1 MSYCSTPKACGY
13 NQPSEEGNFDLSY
26 LTEEA
31 LKIFDWKQQ
40 VLETMANW
48 GNYACC
54 IVLLYL
60 LIRISYLI
68 KCTISTRRKGIT
80 LNVMILDEF
89 RNTLIRSEIDP
100 QNHLLMKWRHLV
112 NLHFVIL
119 HFVNF
124 TFGQPYIW
132 SITTFGQLIHFI
144 PLHLVN

>member
-68 KCTISTRRKGIT
+68 KYTILTRMKGVT
-80 LNVMILDEF
+80 LNVMIL
-89 RNTLIRSEIDP
+89 N
-100 QNHLLMKWRHLV
+100 
-112 NLHFVIL
+112 
-119 HFVNF
+119 
-124 TFGQPYIW
+124 
-132 SITTFGQLIHFI
+132 
-144 PLHLVN
+144 

>member
-40 VLETMANW
+40 VIETMANL

-54 IVLLYL
+54 KVLLNL

-89 RNTLIRSEIDP
+89 RNTLIRSAPEIDP
-100 QNHLLMKWRHLV
+100 QNHGLMESSPV
-112 NLHFVIL
+112 E
-119 HFVNF
+119 
-124 TFGQPYIW
+124 
-132 SITTFGQLIHFI
+132 
-144 PLHLVN
+144 